1 MEKESDMAGFLSLK
15 INRTIEGEVV
25 LSQTDLID
33 RILSAMNMAEFN
45 HKFTPIDT
53 IHLGKGVDRNA
64 RGILVI

>member
-1 MEKESDMAGFLSLK
+1 MAEFLSLK

-45 HKFTPIDT
+45 HKCTPIDT
-53 IHLGKGVDRNA
+53 IPLGKGVDRNM